1 MAVGLERA
9 LLSKEIAAKLLCFNH
24 DDTVIL
30 IPQEV
35 NNLRN
40 AN

>member
-1 MAVGLERA
+1 MTVGLERT
-9 LLSKEIAAKLLCFNH
+9 LLSKEIEAKLLCFNH
-24 DDTVIL
+24 DDRVIL
-30 IPQEV
+30 LPQGV